1 VPAWVVSKKLRRG
14 LPAGPRAGE
23 MRRFVRDSFV
33 EGTAR
38 KILRGVFRPAKKAF
52 AFEVHEEHL
61 FRMKSA
67 VAELLARC
75 QEVHRLLE

>member
-1 VPAWVVSKKLRRG
+1 MFIVETLADQLRRG
-14 LPAGPRAGE
+14 LPASARAGE

-52 AFEVHEEHL
+52 A
-61 FRMKSA
+61 ST
-67 VAELLARC
+67 
-75 QEVHRLLE
+75 